1 MRLGFWTAGKGQQGK
16 GTKKCSHFQ
25 GLKQNNNYR
34 EDTNYYLWPKSTIHM
49 KKFLLNPA
57 LLTVVVSLLV
67 IACDAPPSDEQLQS
81 SLQKD
86 VTYLAADDLG
96 GRAIGTEGEQ
106 KAAEYLAKQFESLG
120 LQAKG
125 TEGFF
130 QPFTVSKPT
139 NPHEE
144 AVIGTDGEGVTG
156 RNVVGFLDKQSDKTI
171 VIGAHFDHLGM
182 GGQGSLHRGDSAIH
196 NGADDNASGTAALL
210 ALATILKN
218 EKLQSNVLFIAFSG
232 EENGLWGSNY
242 FVKNPTI
249 DLSTVNYMINM
260 DMVGRLKEDNSL
272 AINGVGTSPSF
283 APVFDQINSDSL
295 KLVTSESGVGPSDHT
310 SFYLQDLPVLHFFT
324 GQHEDYH
331 KPSDDSDKINY
342 EGLVKVVRYISRLVT
357 ALDAE
362 PKLAFTK
369 TKDSSDSP
377 RFTVSMGVVP
387 DYMFDGKGMRVDGVS
402 EGKPAQAAGI
412 LKGDIVVQ
420 LGDSTVYDMMSY
432 MRALSVFQKGDS
444 TQVVIDRN
452 GQKVEAVVKF

>member
-1 MRLGFWTAGKGQQGK
+1 MKNILFKSSYILAATICIASCDSPP
-16 GTKKCSHFQ
+16 TDQ
-25 GLKQNNNYR
+25 GLEISLK
-34 EDTNYYLWPKSTIHM
+34 ED
-49 KKFLLNPA
+49 
-57 LLTVVVSLLV
+57 VV
-67 IACDAPPSDEQLQS
+67 
-81 SLQKD
+81 
-86 VTYLAADDLG
+86 YLAADDLG

-106 KAAEYLAKQFESLG
+106 KAAEYLAQEFEKAG
-120 LQAKG
+120 LLPKG

-130 QPFTVSKPT
+130 QPFTVSKPS

-144 AVIGTDGEGVTG
+144 AVIGTDGEGITG
-156 RNVVGFLDKQSDKTI
+156 RNVIGFLDKKADKTI

-210 ALATILKN
+210 ALAEILKH
-218 EKLQSNVLFIAFSG
+218 EELKSNVLFIAFSG

-249 DLSTVNYMINM
+249 DLQTVNYMINM

-283 APVFDQINSDSL
+283 VPVLDQINADSL

-331 KPSDDSDKINY
+331 KPSDDSEKINY
-342 EGLVKVVRYISRLVT
+342 AGLVKVVRYISRLVT
-357 ALDAE
+357 SLDAE

-402 EGKPAQAAGI
+402 EGKPAQMAG
-412 LKGDIVVQ
+412 LQKGDVVVQ

-432 MRALSVFQKGDS
+432 MHALSAFQKGDS
-444 TQVVIDRN
+444 TKVVIDRS

>member
-1 MRLGFWTAGKGQQGK
+1 MK
-16 GTKKCSHFQ
+16 HFF
-25 GLKQNNNYR
+25 LKSGYS
-34 EDTNYYLWPKSTIHM
+34 LAAV
-49 KKFLLNPA
+49 LLIASCDGPPTDEK
-57 LLTVVVSLLV
+57 LL
-67 IACDAPPSDEQLQS
+67 A
-81 SLQKD
+81 SLQED
-86 VTYLAADDLG
+86 VIYLAADDLG

-106 KAAEYLAKQFESLG
+106 KAADYLAGEFEKAG
-120 LQAKG
+120 LQPMG

-130 QPFTVSKPT
+130 QPFTVSKPS

-144 AVIGTDGEGVTG
+144 AVIGTDGEGITG
-156 RNVVGFLDKQSDKTI
+156 RNVIGFLDKKADKTI
-171 VIGAHFDHLGM
+171 VIGAHFDHLGI

-196 NGADDNASGTAALL
+196 NGADDNASGTAALI
-210 ALATILKN
+210 ALAQILSHQELK
-218 EKLQSNVLFIAFSG
+218 SNVLFIAFSG

-249 DLSTVNYMINM
+249 DLKTVNYMINM
-260 DMVGRLKEDNSL
+260 DMVGRLNAEKSL
-272 AINGVGTSPSF
+272 AVYGVGTSPSF
-283 APVFDQINSDSL
+283 PSILDPVNSDSL
-295 KLVTSESGVGPSDHT
+295 KIVTTESGVGPSDHT

-342 EGLVKVVRYISRLVT
+342 DGLVKVVRYISRVIGS
-357 ALDAE
+357 LDAE

-402 EGKPAQAAGI
+402 EGKPAQAAG
-412 LKGDIVVQ
+412 LQKGDVVVQ

-432 MRALSVFQKGDS
+432 MRALSAFQKGDS
-444 TQVVIDRN
+444 TKVVIERS

>member
-1 MRLGFWTAGKGQQGK
+1 MKTNLKYYVILAVAGGLFFSCDPAP
-16 GTKKCSHFQ
+16 TDETLLA
-25 GLKQNNNYR
+25 GLK
-34 EDTNYYLWPKSTIHM
+34 S
-49 KKFLLNPA
+49 
-57 LLTVVVSLLV
+57 
-67 IACDAPPSDEQLQS
+67 
-81 SLQKD
+81 D

-106 KAAEYLAKQFESLG
+106 KASEYLAKEFEKIG
-120 LQAKG
+120 LEPKG

-130 QPFTVSKPT
+130 QPFTVSKPS

-144 AVIGTDGEGVTG
+144 AVIGTDGDGVTG
-156 RNVVGFLDKQSDKTI
+156 RNVVAFLDKKADKTI

-210 ALATILKN
+210 ALAKILKH
-218 EKLQSNVLFIAFSG
+218 EELQSNVLFIAFSG

-242 FVKNPTI
+242 FVKNPTV
-249 DLSTVNYMINM
+249 DLTTVNFMINM

-283 APVFDQINSDSL
+283 SPVFDTINSDSL
-295 KLVTSESGVGPSDHT
+295 KLMTSESGVGPSDHT

-331 KPSDDSDKINY
+331 KPSDDSDLINY
-342 EGLVKVVRYISRLVT
+342 EGLVKVVRYISRVVL
-357 ALDAE
+357 ALNPE
-362 PKLAFTK
+362 EKLAFTK
-369 TKDSSDSP
+369 TKDSSDNP

-387 DYMFDGKGMRVDGVS
+387 DYMYDGKGMRIDGVS
-402 EGKPAQAAGI
+402 EDKPAQTAGL
-412 LKGDIVVQ
+412 LKGDVVVQ
-420 LGDSTVYDMMSY
+420 LGDSTVTDMMSY

-444 TQVVIDRN
+444 TKVTVERA
-452 GQKVEAVVKF
+452 GQKIDATIKF